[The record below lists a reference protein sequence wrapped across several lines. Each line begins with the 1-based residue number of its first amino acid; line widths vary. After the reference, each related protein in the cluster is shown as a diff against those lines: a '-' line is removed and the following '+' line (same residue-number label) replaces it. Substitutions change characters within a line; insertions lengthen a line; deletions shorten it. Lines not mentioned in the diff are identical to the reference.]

1 VPALLDAARAG
12 AGTRVLDVGC
22 GTGSGAAA
30 AAARGAQATGI
41 DLAYGMLTLARERH
55 PALTFVHGDA
65 EDLPFGQAQFD
76 AVLAGFVLNHLPDA
90 DRGLR
95 EFARV
100 LAPGGRVAYAVWE
113 PPERNPLLGELTA
126 AVEDAGVQARGALPP
141 GPDPYRF
148 ARPGAAE
155 RAVVA
160 AGLGAFSWRTL
171 ELVHRAAGVEE
182 LWEGLLGGTARISTV
197 IEAQAPDVRA
207 AIRAAFARRAERH
220 VVGGGAVELLARVR
234 LGAAAKPS

>member
-1 VPALLDAARAG
+1 VR

-22 GTGSGAAA
+22 GPGTGTAA
-30 AAARGAQATGI
+30 AAARGAQATGV
-41 DLAYGMLTLARERH
+41 DLADGMLARARRRH
-55 PALTFVHGDA
+55 PALSFVHGDA
-65 EDLPFGQAQFD
+65 EDLPFGDARFD

-95 EFARV
+95 ELARV
-100 LAPGGRVAYAVWE
+100 LAPRGRVAYAVWE

-126 AVEDAGVQARGALPP
+126 AVEDAGVHARGALPP

-148 ARPGAAE
+148 ARPGVAE
-155 RAVVA
+155 RAVGD
-160 AGLGAFSWRTL
+160 AGLDAFSWHTL
-171 ELVHRAAGVEE
+171 ELVHRAAGIEQ

-220 VVGGGAVELLARVR
+220 RVDDGAVELRARVR
-234 LGAAAKPS
+234 VGAAAKPS